1 MAAIQENIDIKGVQ
15 AENTD
20 HKKLMLYAD
29 NLLLKG
35 THKPRS

>member
-1 MAAIQENIDIKGVQ
+1 MAAIQQNIDIEGVQ

-29 NLLLKG
+29 NV
-35 THKPRS
+35 

>member
-1 MAAIQENIDIKGVQ
+1 MAAIQENIGVQ

-29 NLLLKG
+29 NVLLKG